1 MIKAGQ
7 NCEAFWPLFQYM
19 LLQHCCTQIFDAV
32 CLQIR
37 AVPHTLHT
45 SPCILVRFCSTQS
58 TMQVC
63 TSLTLSCTSTYQF
76 KITTYGSSKF
86 HRQCLWV
93 RMENY
98 SMGQMKLWLWKAEW
112 RLLETWQRA
121 VGDGISHTQATVKL
135 TYGHTIPAVEVLKSA
150 WNILHSLWPTLI
162 IPCVK
167 KPITG
172 RKCYCFSLS
181 FICVLRFLN
190 ENLKKVQYLPF
201 RWY

>member
-45 SPCILVRFCSTQS
+45 SPCILVRLCSTQS

-86 HRQCLWV
+86 HRQWMPL
-93 RMENY
+93 
-98 SMGQMKLWLWKAEW
+98 GQNGE
-112 RLLETWQRA
+112 LLYGTDEA
-121 VGDGISHTQATVKL
+121 VALKGRVATVRNVTKSCGWWHFTHPSHSKTDIWTHNTCSRGVKICL
-135 TYGHTIPAVEVLKSA
+135 EHPPFIVTNSDHPLCEETYHWEKVLLFFTFFYMCAKIS
-150 WNILHSLWPTLI
+150 
-162 IPCVK
+162 
-167 KPITG
+167 
-172 RKCYCFSLS
+172 
-181 FICVLRFLN
+181 
-190 ENLKKVQYLPF
+190 
-201 RWY
+201 